1 MCSQVH
7 DINYC
12 IFTGFRLAKKSFVS
26 EKYDEIIKACT
37 EEIDS
42 SESDAEYKFEALLLR
57 GTFHLLRGSH
67 KEALSDLESVIA
79 NEEAEYKL
87 RVSALIKRASLYM
100 QLERPEECIKDFDKA
115 AELGPNISDVF
126 HHRGQV
132 NLLMDK
138 IEEATKDFNRA
149 VELNPNFP
157 IAYVQKCYSDYRQAL
172 AGRDI
177 EKVMDCMG
185 KIIVIYKTSL

>member
-1 MCSQVH
+1 MFS
-7 DINYC
+7 
-12 IFTGFRLAKKSFVS
+12 GFRQAKRAFIS
-26 EKYDEIIKACT
+26 ENYDDIIRCCN

-42 SESDAEYKFEALLLR
+42 SESDAEFKFEALLLR

-67 KEALSDLESVIA
+67 KEALIDLESVIS
-79 NEEAEYKL
+79 NEEADKKL

-100 QLERPEECIKDFDKA
+100 QLEKPEECIKDFEKA
-115 AELGPNISDVF
+115 AELGPDVSDVF

-132 NLLMDK
+132 DLLMDK
-138 IEEATKDFNRA
+138 IEDATRDFNRA

-172 AGRDI
+172 ASRDL
-177 EKVMDCMG
+177 EKVVECMG
-185 KIIVIYKTSL
+185 K